1 MKKTKLTSTI
11 LVSVQF
17 VLIFVIGTYSSIFG
31 NIISNSLM
39 IFGFALGLWA
49 ITTMKFKVNI
59 FPDVRNKQKLFVYG
73 PYKYI
78 RHPMYLAVLITTFAW
93 VLNRLNLVSKF

>member
-17 VLIFVIGTYSSIFG
+17 VLIFAIGNYSSIFG
-31 NIISNSLM
+31 NVFANSLM
-39 IFGFALGLWA
+39 IFGFALGLWS
-49 ITTMKFKVNI
+49 IVTMKFNVNI